1 MAVFEEKEKPK
12 ISETKTKKHEI
23 PSGLWVKCK
32 QLRRDHL
39 QQGTGCERQ
48 GLREVRLPLH
58 DDRRRTRGDAGG

>member
-32 QLRRDHL
+32 TCGEIIFSKELAANAKVCSKCD
-39 QQGTGCERQ
+39 
-48 GLREVRLPLH
+48 
-58 DDRRRTRGDAGG
+58 

>member
-32 QLRRDHL
+32 QCGEIIYSKELI
-39 QQGTGCERQ
+39 GERE
-48 GLREVRLPLH
+48 GLREMRLPFH
-58 DDRRRTRGDAGG
+58 DDRRRARGDAGG

>member
-32 QLRRDHL
+32 TCGEIIFSKELAANAKVCSQ
-39 QQGTGCERQ
+39 
-48 GLREVRLPLH
+48 VRLPLH
-58 DDRRRTRGDAGG
+58 DDGARAHRDAGR